1 MHRAVVS
8 AFVALIALGV
18 SMTARAQNNST
29 VSGNVINLLIGS
41 TIQASE
47 PEGIAF
53 QIANMPNTGCSNG
66 GWFVINPAAVTDAN
80 TRKNLVATLL
90 GAKLAGVSVNLVYS
104 STVCDSTS
112 GYAIPIAI
120 IIP

>member
-1 MHRAVVS
+1 MRRAVVS
-8 AFVALIALGV
+8 AFVGLIAFGV
-18 SMTARAQNNST
+18 SMTAPAQNNST
-29 VSGNVINLLIGS
+29 VSGNVINFLTGS
-41 TIQASE
+41 TIQASQ

-53 QIANMPNTGCSNG
+53 QIANMPNTGCTNG
-66 GWFVINPAAVTDAN
+66 GWFVINPTAVPDAN

-90 GAKLAGVSVNLVYS
+90 GAKLAGVSVNVVYN